1 MKILIVSSVQ
11 THPTTSGSGSFIRK
25 YTTLLKEMGHEV
37 YFLHVIYYAFTK
49 KNKRLTDE
57 GIIGTKNYWRDHYF
71 QYRTSLSSRI
81 IEEIKK
87 AYRKN
92 FSDYYARCDD
102 HYPYGLAK
110 FVSQLHNTYQFDACV
125 INYYWFKKL
134 FNHIDI
140 ERKALVAHDSFTYN
154 NVRNSVKSLL
164 NLKPNEEAKALQR
177 CPYIFAMQ
185 EEERIFFTRLSPLSK
200 VLTSYCN
207 YEFVNQPKTGNHN
220 IVLLSSGFQLN
231 VNGLT
236 WFIDNVFPLILHDYP
251 DCRLKIGGS
260 LCKAI
265 QNSFPHPNIDLIGYV
280 DNAADLYELGDIAI
294 NPTYQGTGLKIK
306 TFESIAYNKIT
317 MVHPHS
323 MNGIFDKGNAPLFAT
338 DKPSEWVDFLH
349 KVWDNPDFLDSFR
362 TRNKE
367 YIERMNLFIVDQFE
381 QFLKS

>member
-1 MKILIVSSVQ
+1 
-11 THPTTSGSGSFIRK
+11 
-25 YTTLLKEMGHEV
+25 MGHEV

-87 AYRKN
+87 AYRKI
-92 FSDYYARCDD
+92 FDYYARCDD

-125 INYYWFKKL
+125 INYYWFTKL

-323 MNGIFDKGNAPLFAT
+323 MNGIFDKGNAPLFAS

-349 KVWDNPDFLDSFR
+349 KVWDNPDFW
-362 TRNKE
+362 
-367 YIERMNLFIVDQFE
+367 IPFE
-381 QFLKS
+381 QGTKNI

>member
-49 KNKRLTDE
+49 KNKRLSDE
-57 GIIGTKNYWRDHYF
+57 GVIGTKVYWRDYYF

-81 IEEIKK
+81 IEEVKK
-87 AYRKN
+87 TCRKN
-92 FSDYYARCDD
+92 FSDYYAQCDD
-102 HYPYGLAK
+102 HYPYGLTK
-110 FVSQLHNTYQFDACV
+110 FVSELHNIHHFDACIV
-125 INYYWFKKL
+125 NYYWFTKL
-134 FNHIDI
+134 FNNIDI
-140 ERKALVAHDSFTYN
+140 KRKALMAHDSFTYN
-154 NVRNSVKSLL
+154 NIRNGVKSLL

-207 YEFVNQPKTGNHN
+207 YEFINLPKTNNHN

-231 VNGLT
+231 VNGLI
-236 WFIDNVFPLILHDYP
+236 WFVDKIFPLILREYP

-260 LCKAI
+260 LCNAV
-265 QNSFPHPNIDLIGYV
+265 QDSCPHPNIDLIGFV
-280 DNAADLYELGDIAI
+280 DNARDLYELGDIAI

-306 TFESIAYNKIT
+306 TFESIAYNKVT

-323 MNGIFDKGNAPLFAT
+323 INGIFDKENAPLFAS
-338 DKPSEWVDFLH
+338 DNPVEWVNFLH
-349 KVWDNPDFLDSFR
+349 KVWDNPEFLDSFR

-367 YIERMNLFIVDQFE
+367 YIDKMNLFIINQFE
-381 QFLKS
+381 QFLK

>member
-1 MKILIVSSVQ
+1 M
-11 THPTTSGSGSFIRK
+11 
-25 YTTLLKEMGHEV
+25 
-37 YFLHVIYYAFTK
+37 
-49 KNKRLTDE
+49 
-57 GIIGTKNYWRDHYF
+57 
-71 QYRTSLSSRI
+71 
-81 IEEIKK
+81 
-87 AYRKN
+87 
-92 FSDYYARCDD
+92 
-102 HYPYGLAK
+102 
-110 FVSQLHNTYQFDACV
+110 
-125 INYYWFKKL
+125 
-134 FNHIDI
+134 
-140 ERKALVAHDSFTYN
+140 
-154 NVRNSVKSLL
+154 
-164 NLKPNEEAKALQR
+164 
-177 CPYIFAMQ
+177 
-185 EEERIFFTRLSPLSK
+185 
-200 VLTSYCN
+200 
-207 YEFVNQPKTGNHN
+207 
-220 IVLLSSGFQLN
+220 
-231 VNGLT
+231 
-236 WFIDNVFPLILHDYP
+236 IDNVFPLILHDYP

-323 MNGIFDKGNAPLFAT
+323 MNGIFDKGNAPLFAS